1 MGYCCF
7 IKGGVQMIQ
16 VMSSLLDNVITFL
29 SSDIGFWLVGAVI
42 FGFLLRLFIQ
52 FIIGLSK

>member
-1 MGYCCF
+1 
-7 IKGGVQMIQ
+7 MIQ
-16 VMSSLLDNVITFL
+16 VMSALLDNVISFL

-52 FIIGLSK
+52 FVNELFR